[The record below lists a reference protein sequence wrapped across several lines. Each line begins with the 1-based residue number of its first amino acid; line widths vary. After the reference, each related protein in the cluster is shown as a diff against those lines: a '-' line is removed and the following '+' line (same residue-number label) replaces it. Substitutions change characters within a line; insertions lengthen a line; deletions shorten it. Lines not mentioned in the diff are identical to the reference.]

1 MIIEKLILNA
11 PHYLY
16 SSKLTNALGFVCG
29 GCGNRGGDTDMEP
42 IMLRIYNIISKTEHS
57 INILLTSHQYL

>member
-1 MIIEKLILNA
+1 MLCA
-11 PHYLY
+11 SYHLY
-16 SSKLTNALGFVCG
+16 SPKLTNALGSVCG